1 MDSAKIGTA
10 LIGGYVLGRT
20 KKAKLALGLAMALA
34 GSRVKPGQLGKSL
47 AHSPFL
53 SSVNEQVRGELMT
66 AGKAAATTVLNAR
79 AGRLADTLHDRAEE
93 LRGEKQDEPEEKDE
107 HEEKDGKDG
116 KDERNGAG
124 GGSGGSPSRRSRSSS
139 GRGAP
144 AGAAKK
150 TGRQD
155 DG

>member
-1 MDSAKIGTA
+1 MDSARIGTA
-10 LIGGYVLGRT
+10 LVGGYVLGRT

-34 GSRVKPGQLGKSL
+34 GSRVKPGQLGKTL

-53 SSVNEQVRGELMT
+53 NSVNEQVRGELMT

-79 AGRLADTLHDRAEE
+79 AGRLADTLHDRTEE
-93 LRGEKQDEPEEKDE
+93 LRGEKQDEAEEKDE
-107 HEEKDGKDG
+107 HEEKDGKD
-116 KDERNGAG
+116 ERNGAG
-124 GGSGGSPSRRSRSSS
+124 GGNGGSPSRRSRSSS